1 MQVTPADIVSVTT
14 AQVSASASVRVVAG
28 DLASVPL
35 GSLLQAVVT
44 QVDPRQATLDVN
56 GQSLTVRP
64 PTGLQ
69 TGAVLFVRVPST
81 GGGVLEV
88 TPPPR
93 APKPEVQSVPTG
105 STQVKV
111 VEVLDTLPDG
121 RVQVRIEGQEQ
132 TATARDP
139 LTQAP
144 LPLAPG
150 SRAVL
155 ELVPTP
161 AGVVLRPPAETP
173 VLPVAVA
180 TALLQATPTNDLTAA
195 LKPLQAELTQLVEG
209 TAVIV
214 RGEEVKLVE
223 ALGGK
228 GALDSKGGTTET
240 LPPRLPSAVREAAEA
255 VRETIRSLV
264 PTEPRVPNAA
274 DLQKLVENGGLHF
287 EAKLARLAE
296 DPQLAGAL
304 PRQTASEVRGDLRGD
319 LKGDLLRLIQ
329 TTREFGLAVQFPAAR
344 AALEG
349 IEAQQATQ
357 TLAQATGTPYI
368 LQVPFPDRDQWRTL
382 HLAVEREGQSSDES
396 ENESGPGRFRMLMH
410 VPLSELGETWIDAG
424 LSGGQFRAAIY
435 LDRSEIRDR
444 VREALPELRTEL
456 STDGFG
462 EVLLD
467 VRATADLPKKTR
479 ERSSAMLAGRPA
491 STSLLD
497 VRA

>member
-14 AQVSASASVRVVAG
+14 AQVSTAASVRVVAG

-35 GSLLQAVVT
+35 GALLQAVVT

-64 PTGLQ
+64 PIGLQ
-69 TGAVLFVRVPST
+69 TGAVLFVRVPNA
-81 GGGVLEV
+81 GGSVLEV
-88 TPPPR
+88 TTPPR

-155 ELVPTP
+155 EVVPTP

-214 RGEEVKLVE
+214 RGEAKLFD

-228 GALDSKGGTTET
+228 AVLDSKGGVTET
-240 LPPRLPSAVREAAEA
+240 PLPRLPAAVREAAEA

-264 PTEPRVPNAA
+264 PSEPRVPSAG
-274 DLQKLVENGGLHF
+274 DLQKLVENGGLQF

-304 PRQTASEVRGDLRGD
+304 PRQTAAEVRGDLRGD

-382 HLAVEREGQSSDES
+382 HLAVEREGQSGDENES
-396 ENESGPGRFRMLMH
+396 ESGPGRFRMLMH

-435 LDRSEIRDR
+435 LDRSEVRDR

-456 STDGFG
+456 STDGFA